1 MNTKRK
7 DPKQIT
13 FRKYRRGIYGS
24 YGDRDIRSF
33 QCKVDR
39 ELLEKFDTARKKY
52 HMNRNEILEHFMEYY
67 ISATIV
73 ERNDLANKKL
83 ILNDEEVKKQFI
95 RYEQEKRK
103 KYLKPL
109 VTNGITTDLEK
120 GYSVDIIK
128 IYTQGEND

>member
-1 MNTKRK
+1 MKKRIDPNQTK
-7 DPKQIT
+7 
-13 FRKYRRGIYGS
+13 FGKYKRGKYGA
-24 YGDRDIRSF
+24 YGDRDLRSF

-39 ELLEKFDTARKKY
+39 ELLIKFDKARKIH
-52 HMNRNEILEHFMEYY
+52 HMCRNEILEHFMEYY

-73 ERNDLANKKL
+73 ERNDLASKKL